1 MKKLEGRVAL
11 ITGGAQGIG
20 KKIAQRFISEG
31 ANIAVCDIKLHEA
44 QSTAAELSS
53 DGGDVRAYMMNVA
66 DDVNVDEAVK
76 KVMNDFGR
84 IDILVNNAGITRDTL
99 MLRMK
104 QEDWNAVLSVN
115 LTGTFNVSRA
125 VVKYMVK
132 ARSGRIVNIAS
143 VVGVMGNAGQAN
155 YSASKAGVIGLT
167 KTMAKEFA
175 SRGITV
181 NAIAPGFIQ
190 TKMTE
195 HLNEQAKE
203 TFLKAIPLNRPGT
216 PEDVSGTALFL
227 ASDDASYITG
237 QVVCVDGG
245 MVM

>member
-31 ANIAVCDIKLHEA
+31 ANIAVCDVKLNEA

-53 DGGDVRAYMMNVA
+53 DGGDARAYMMNVA
-66 DDVNVDEAVK
+66 DNVNVDEAVK
-76 KVMNDFGR
+76 KVMDDFGR
-84 IDILVNNAGITRDTL
+84 IDICVNNAGITRDTL

-104 QEDWNAVLSVN
+104 QDDWNAVLSVN
-115 LTGTFNVSRA
+115 LTGTFNVSKS
-125 VVKYMVK
+125 VVKFMVK

-175 SRGITV
+175 SRNITV
-181 NAIAPGFIQ
+181 NAIAPGYIQ
-190 TKMTE
+190 TEMTE